1 MIEEVRTLLYDYD
14 NGLISS
20 IRNQDPFIEQQEKEL
35 LLNFSRKINED
46 LKNKSCNTQEVLL
59 AFDIIHSLMLM
70 DELKTLATEF
80 VQNIFEGFEIED

>member
-1 MIEEVRTLLYDYD
+1 MIEEVKTLLYDYD
-14 NGLISS
+14 NGLISR
-20 IRNQDPFIEQQEKEL
+20 IRNQDTFIEQQEKEL
-35 LLNFSRKINED
+35 LLNFSKKINED